1 MTRPWQSY
9 VDGNMKSI
17 DTLFPF
23 DVMKFIKLRDLEG
36 IPTAIIGQPDPG
48 GSHEIGDL
56 TTGGLTISRG
66 ETQGF
71 RGLFRENGIPRE
83 GDTPTPCL
91 PLRPPEVIEPV
102 SLQYTPDN
110 FIGDKV
116 NMFSSKWE
124 ILSSDQWTHDVVQGS
139 VLTFK
144 KNFCL
149 CSNLICG

>member
-102 SLQYTPDN
+102 SLQYTPDTLLV
-110 FIGDKV
+110 IR
-116 NMFSSKWE
+116 
-124 ILSSDQWTHDVVQGS
+124 
-139 VLTFK
+139 
-144 KNFCL
+144 
-149 CSNLICG
+149 LICFLVNGKYYRVTNGLMMWCRDLS

>member
-1 MTRPWQSY
+1 MILLRKEVVRLHINDSALAELCIWECE
-9 VDGNMKSI
+9 VDRY
-17 DTLFPF
+17 FVPF

-102 SLQYTPDN
+102 SLQYTPDTLLV
-110 FIGDKV
+110 IR
-116 NMFSSKWE
+116 
-124 ILSSDQWTHDVVQGS
+124 
-139 VLTFK
+139 
-144 KNFCL
+144 
-149 CSNLICG
+149 LICFLVNRKYYRVTNGLMMWCRDLS